1 MLTPVEIQ
9 NKTFRSGGLG
19 YDRKEVDNYLK
30 EIVRSYEEIYRKNME
45 LNDKVD
51 VLNDGLQYYKSIEKT
66 LQKALMLAEKT
77 AEDTKIAA
85 QKEAKRIQKEATTQ
99 ANIMLADAKNELESL
114 HQKTIALIQQYEKYK
129 TQFKNLAK
137 ANIELIESDA
147 FSINIAK
154 LDAFINDPEALKP
167 IKTAEKDTEK
177 GAASNTNGS
186 AKNPKADSDTDSDD
200 DGDSGH
206 LSDYA
211 NDVEEYDFLNSELD
225 GQEEFDFLDINDGD
239 GDNE

>member
-9 NKTFRSGGLG
+9 NKQFKSGGLG

-30 EIVRSYEEIYRKNME
+30 EIVRSYEEIYRENME
-45 LNDKVD
+45 LNDKVA

-66 LQKALMLAEKT
+66 LQKALLLAEKT
-77 AEDTKIAA
+77 AEETKIAA

-99 ANIMLADAKNELESL
+99 ANIMLADAKNELEAL

-129 TQFKNLAK
+129 AQFKHLAK

-154 LDAFINDPEALKP
+154 LDAFMNDPEALKP
-167 IKTAEKDTEK
+167 VKELVKETTEK
-177 GAASNTNGS
+177 NAG
-186 AKNPKADSDTDSDD
+186 KKADSDSDPDD
-200 DGDSGH
+200 DGDNAH

-211 NDVEEYDFLNSELD
+211 NDNEEYDFMNSQVE
-225 GQEEFDFLDINDGD
+225 GQEEFEFLDINDGD
-239 GDNE
+239 N

>member
-9 NKTFRSGGLG
+9 NKSFKGGGLG

-30 EIVRSYEEIYRKNME
+30 EIVRSYEEVYRENME
-45 LNDKVD
+45 LNDKVA

-66 LQKALMLAEKT
+66 LQKALLLAEKT
-77 AEDTKIAA
+77 AEETKIAA

-114 HQKTIALIQQYEKYK
+114 HQQTIALIQQYEKYK
-129 TQFKNLAK
+129 AQFKNLAK

-154 LDAFINDPEALKP
+154 LDAFMNDPDALKP
-167 IKTAEKDTEK
+167 VKPADKEQTDNSGNTGNTDTKKESDTE
-177 GAASNTNGS
+177 
-186 AKNPKADSDTDSDD
+186 DE
-200 DGDSGH
+200 GDSGH

-211 NDVEEYDFLNSELD
+211 NDNDEYDFLNSQLD
-225 GQEEFDFLDINDGD
+225 GQEEFDFFDINDGD
-239 GDNE
+239 NE

>member
-9 NKTFRSGGLG
+9 NKSFKSGGLG

-30 EIVRSYEEIYRKNME
+30 EIVRSYEEVYRENME
-45 LNDKVD
+45 LNDKVA

-66 LQKALMLAEKT
+66 LQKALLLAEKT
-77 AEDTKIAA
+77 AEETKIAA

-99 ANIMLADAKNELESL
+99 ANIMLADAKNELEAL

-129 TQFKNLAK
+129 AQFKHLAK

-154 LDAFINDPEALKP
+154 LDAFMNDPDALKP
-167 IKTAEKDTEK
+167 VKAPEKETQVQED
-177 GAASNTNGS
+177 N
-186 AKNPKADSDTDSDD
+186 KADSDSDD

-211 NDVEEYDFLNSELD
+211 NDNEEYDFLNSQFD
-225 GQEEFDFLDINDGD
+225 GQEEFEFLDINDGD
-239 GDNE
+239 N